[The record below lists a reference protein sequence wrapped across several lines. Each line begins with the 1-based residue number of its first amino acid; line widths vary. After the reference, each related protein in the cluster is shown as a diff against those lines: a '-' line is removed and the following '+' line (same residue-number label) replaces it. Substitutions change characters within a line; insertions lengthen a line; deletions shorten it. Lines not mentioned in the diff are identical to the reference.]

1 MKITMINPERK
12 EKGRLMEMGYI
23 RYMTNKGTAYR
34 ILKRD

>member
-1 MKITMINPERK
+1 MKITMINSGKK
-12 EKGRLMEMGYI
+12 EKGWLMEMGYI